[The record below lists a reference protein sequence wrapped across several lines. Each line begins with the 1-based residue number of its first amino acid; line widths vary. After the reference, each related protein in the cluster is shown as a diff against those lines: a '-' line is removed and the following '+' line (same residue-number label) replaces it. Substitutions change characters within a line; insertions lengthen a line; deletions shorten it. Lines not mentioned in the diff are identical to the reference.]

1 MSQPQDTSHA
11 EQQDS
16 QPVIVYVPIP
26 FTPSQSGDPRLQ
38 QQWQQ
43 SLFWQMNPLLSESS
57 QATQTSSFPFPTSIV
72 PTENPPLTLSARVN
86 EKLTAKEIEEDREF
100 ERKKRNSEGNL
111 GKLILCISYCYA
123 LGVLTWFV
131 GRDYFRNPVVAS
143 NAQIESPAVR
153 SAIDNSINSSIAA
166 TQISQQISQNAL
178 GKNNTNVTKFLT
190 TLPIANTPAQ
200 NIPVPPPPAT
210 TIATNTIPPNN
221 KNVAIANNPSQV
233 TITPSPKVT
242 TPKEVKPIKTPT
254 VLKTPVKTPAVVKI
268 PNVPSI
274 QIAAPTPT
282 QIPNNNNDL
291 GNVPPPPPTQT
302 EIAIQPNQMP
312 VTPLAMVDT
321 KPSIAKD
328 GYLLMGVLEAGEL
341 SGALFQIDGIVQNIK
356 INETIGN
363 SGWKLVA
370 IVNGRATI
378 ARNSQTRSIG
388 VEEQI

>member
-1 MSQPQDTSHA
+1 MSQPQDVSRA
-11 EQQDS
+11 EQQDG

-26 FTPSQSGDPRLQ
+26 FTPSQSCDPRLQ

-43 SLFWQMNPLLSESS
+43 SLFWQMNPLLGDSS
-57 QATQTSSFPFPTSIV
+57 QAPQTSSFPFPTSIV
-72 PTENPPLTLSARVN
+72 PTEDRPLTLSTRVN
-86 EKLTAKEIEEDREF
+86 EKFTAKEIEEDREF

-123 LGVLTWFV
+123 LSVLTWFV
-131 GRDYFRNPVVAS
+131 GRDYFRTPVAAS
-143 NAQIESPAVR
+143 NSQIESPAVK
-153 SAIDNSINSSIAA
+153 SAIENSINSSIAA
-166 TQISQQISQNAL
+166 TQLSQQITQNAL
-178 GKNNTNVTKFLT
+178 SKNAINATKPLT
-190 TLPIANTPAQ
+190 TLPIANVTAQ
-200 NIPVPPPPAT
+200 NIPVPPPPAA
-210 TIATNTIPPNN
+210 TIATNNIPPTN

-242 TPKEVKPIKTPT
+242 TTKTPA
-254 VLKTPVKTPAVVKI
+254 VLKTPIKTPVKTPAVVKI

-274 QIAAPTPT
+274 QIAAPTPA
-282 QIPNNNNDL
+282 QISNNNDL
-291 GNVPPPPPTQT
+291 GNVPPPPPTQA
-302 EIAIQPNQMP
+302 EIAIQPSQTP
-312 VTPLAMVDT
+312 TTPLAMVDT
-321 KPSIAKD
+321 KPSIGKD
-328 GYLLMGVLEAGEL
+328 GYLLMGVLEAGEM

-356 INETIGN
+356 INEVIGN